1 MAFYNERIQVDHGE
15 MIVEKVDHLLARQVR
30 RQGCD
35 CCESRPSHVFC
46 LVMVVIDVIQVFV
59 QLPGRIVKIESVY
72 SIWGRKKGGVKKQGP
87 WRGLINVRALTIF
100 FFLMLYFFGL
110 FCMS

>member
-15 MIVEKVDHLLARQVR
+15 MIVEKVDHLLARKVR

-59 QLPGRIVKIESVY
+59 QLPDHIVKIESVY
-72 SIWGRKKGGVKKQGP
+72 MGMGKEERRREKTGSVERF
-87 WRGLINVRALTIF
+87 N
-100 FFLMLYFFGL
+100 
-110 FCMS
+110 